1 MVRYCLCQQIYNSCD
16 TKYYR
21 YVCPHMHVSVT
32 YPSPHVS
39 IHPSTSV
46 SFICFPVSFDSFP
59 QVLTPKTTRNKHRQ
73 PRICSPEKLT
83 YTPSQMQRTPHL
95 CMIHDHCL
103 LKQNLLI
110 HVSVPL
116 LTYQARLSTSCFPHH
131 VGGIEDKEPILC
143 TQRTHKLEDGEE
155 KSTKY
160 YNRQFHKSFGN
171 DLLEA
176 ARRMG

>member
-1 MVRYCLCQQIYNSCD
+1 MSATYISCD

-21 YVCPHMHVSVT
+21 YVCPHIHVSVT

-46 SFICFPVSFDSFP
+46 SFICFPISFDSFP

-83 YTPSQMQRTPHL
+83 YTPSQMQGTPHVY
-95 CMIHDHCL
+95 MIHDHCL
-103 LKQNLLI
+103 RALLKQDLFI

-116 LTYQARLSTSCFPHH
+116 LTYQAWLSTSCLPHY
-131 VGGIEDKEPILC
+131 VGGIEDIRSLFF
-143 TQRTHKLEDGEE
+143 TLR
-155 KSTKY
+155 
-160 YNRQFHKSFGN
+160 
-171 DLLEA
+171 DLPS
-176 ARRMG
+176 